1 LAPHGAQLRF
11 DSRPDLRTVEHCVA
25 RARLRDC
32 APMPLV
38 KDKIYQRLIRPV
50 LFRLDAET
58 AHRLTL
64 ALLAHWPARTDSA
77 DPPELAITV
86 FGLPFKNPVGLAAG
100 MDKDA
105 RAIAAWRSLGFGFA
119 ELGTITPQPQSGNP
133 RPRIWRLPDHQAM
146 TNRLGFP
153 SAGMEA
159 PVKRIEAARQQSG
172 MRLALNFGPNKD
184 TPPER
189 VAADYAA
196 LMARCGHYAD
206 FVVVNLSSPN
216 TPGLRDW
223 QAPERIRAIIEA
235 LRSVPMEG
243 NRQPPLLIKIAPDL
257 EPGVIDEIA
266 HTALALQL
274 DGIVATNT
282 TIRRTEVGVTSSH
295 QGGLSGKPLTALAR
309 AVITRAYRATDGKLP
324 IIGVGGIASA
334 EDAWRHIRAGASL
347 VEFYTGLIY
356 QGPGLAA
363 AIKGGLSDLLAR
375 HGCGSISA
383 AVGAD
388 V

>member
-1 LAPHGAQLRF
+1 
-11 DSRPDLRTVEHCVA
+11 
-25 RARLRDC
+25 
-32 APMPLV
+32 MPLV
-38 KDKIYQRLIRPV
+38 RDKIYRRSIRQI

-64 ALLAHWPARTDSA
+64 ALLAHWPARNDSP
-77 DPPELAITV
+77 DPSELATTV

-119 ELGTITPQPQSGNP
+119 ELGTITPQSQPGNP
-133 RPRIWRLPDHQAM
+133 RPRIWRLPDDQAM
-146 TNRLGFP
+146 INRLGFP
-153 SAGMEA
+153 SAGMEVA
-159 PVKRIEAARQQSG
+159 AKRLDAVRRQQSG

-196 LMARCGHYAD
+196 LMARCGRYAD

-235 LRSVPMEG
+235 LRSVPVEG

-257 EPGVIDEIA
+257 EPAVVDEIA
-266 HTALALQL
+266 ATALALKL

-282 TIRRTEVGVTSSH
+282 TIRRADVGITSSH
-295 QGGLSGKPLTALAR
+295 PGGLSGKPLTELAR
-309 AVITRAYRATDGKLP
+309 GVIARIYRTTGGKLP

-334 EDAWRHIRAGASL
+334 EDAWRHFRAGASL

-356 QGPGLAA
+356 RGPGLTS
-363 AIKGGLSDLLAR
+363 AIKSGLCDRLAR
-375 HGCGSISA
+375 LGNSSISEV
-383 AVGAD
+383 VGAD

>member
-1 LAPHGAQLRF
+1 
-11 DSRPDLRTVEHCVA
+11 
-25 RARLRDC
+25 
-32 APMPLV
+32 MPLV
-38 KDKIYQRLIRPV
+38 KDKIYQRLIRPI

-58 AHRLTL
+58 AHRMTL
-64 ALLAHWPARTDSA
+64 ALLAHWPARSDSG
-77 DPPELAITV
+77 DLPELATTV

-105 RAIAAWRSLGFGFA
+105 RAITAWRSLGFGFA
-119 ELGTITPQPQSGNP
+119 ELGTITPQPQPGNP

-146 TNRLGFP
+146 INRLGFP
-153 SAGMEA
+153 SAGMEVA
-159 PVKRIEAARQQSG
+159 AQRIEAVRRQQSG

-196 LMARCGHYAD
+196 LMARCGRYAD

-216 TPGLRDW
+216 TPRLRDW